1 MIRMMVMWDDNPL
14 RMMAAAMVY
23 GTSGEIICQ
32 HKSFTVY
39 TLEEL
44 KAYMDKFHEEHP
56 DAEPFVVPKDEM
68 SSLLLSRCKAQQELE
83 EIEERINELKVKG
96 ITHEPDSK

>member
-1 MIRMMVMWDDNPL
+1 MIRLLVMWDDNPA
-14 RMMAAAMVY
+14 MMIAASMAYME
-23 GTSGEIICQ
+23 SGKIICQ

-56 DAEPFVVPKDEM
+56 DADPFVVPKDEM
-68 SSLLLSRCKAQQELE
+68 SSLLLRRFKVKEELE
-83 EIEERINELKVKG
+83 GIEERINELKVKG
-96 ITHEPDSK
+96 ITHEPDAG